1 MKKSILLSF
10 LLLSG
15 LWSVAQTGE
24 EENNNIFIKTLTRNF
39 EYVKGNDANPVQVK
53 EKTTRS
59 FFCNSYRT
67 NVAVTEF
74 YNNMEKIDVVK
85 TYIGGKNSY
94 PASTMDE
101 YYDANGIFY
110 SDARVFAVQMPITKP
125 GVETKVVVEKTV
137 LDPHYFTNIFFTEI
151 HPVEYQEINITVP
164 QWVDVAF
171 KEFNFSGYDIQKKV
185 TQKGTDN
192 IYTFI
197 VKNLPA
203 FKSEPNAPGSTYLS
217 PHLLVLNKTAQP
229 AGQQYTYFKTLT
241 DQYKWYRQ
249 LVLQVD
255 NDKTLIRQK
264 AEEITQ
270 GITTEEK
277 KVAALYQWVQDNI
290 RYIAF
295 EDGIAGFK
303 PEKAQT
309 VLQKKY
315 GDCKGMANLLTE
327 LLLAVQVDARKC
339 WIGTKHLAYD
349 YSTPNLA
356 IDNHMISVWMK
367 NGKPVFLDATEKYIG
382 MGELAERIQGRQVL
396 IEDGDKYLLERV
408 PEKKFDQNT
417 AYEKRVLTVDG
428 NNLKGKISQTWKGEN
443 KVWLLNSLNN
453 IKVNKQED
461 VLTRYLSE
469 GKSNFEISN
478 LTIHNLKNYNEDL
491 RIEYDVLWKNALTEF
506 GSEAYLE
513 LDNRRELS
521 DFKIDADKRKTP
533 YWLDFK
539 EHIVI
544 ETELL
549 LPSGKKIETLPA
561 DFEIKESG
569 LQVQAS
575 YKAAPEKLFYKK
587 EIIFNQVEINPDGFK
602 KWNQHI
608 DQLKKF
614 YNQQVVLKSK

>member
-1 MKKSILLSF
+1 MKKSILLVC
-10 LLLSG
+10 LIVTG
-15 LWSVAQTGE
+15 LWSNAQTE
-24 EENNNIFIKTLTRNF
+24 DEENNNIVIKNLIRNF
-39 EYVKGNDANPVQVK
+39 EYVKGNEANPVQIK

-59 FFCNSYRT
+59 YFCNSYRT
-67 NVAVTEF
+67 SVAVTEF
-74 YNNMEKIDVVK
+74 YNNMEKIDLVK
-85 TYIGGKNSY
+85 TYIGGKTSAPTN
-94 PASTMDE
+94 TMDE

-125 GVETKVVVEKTV
+125 GVETKVLFEKTV
-137 LDPHYFTNIFFTEI
+137 LDPHYFTSIFFTESQ
-151 HPVEYQEINITVP
+151 PVEYQEINITVP
-164 QWVDVAF
+164 KWVDVSF
-171 KEFNFSGYDIQKKV
+171 KEFNFSGYDIQKTV
-185 TQKGTDN
+185 TQKSGES
-192 IYTFI
+192 IYTFV

-203 FKSEPNAPGSTYLS
+203 FKSERNAPGSSYLS

-229 AGQQYTYFKTLT
+229 SGQLYTYFKSLS

-255 NDKTLIRQK
+255 NDKALIKQK
-264 AEEITQ
+264 AEEITK
-270 GITTEEK
+270 GITDEEK
-277 KVAALYQWVQDNI
+277 KVATLYQWVQDNI

-303 PEKAQT
+303 PEKAQI

-327 LLLAVQVDARKC
+327 LLLALNIDARKC

-367 NGKPVFLDATEKYIG
+367 NNKPVYLDATEKYIG

-396 IEDGDKYLLERV
+396 IEDGEKYVLERV

-417 AYEKRVLTVDG
+417 TYEKRILAIDG

-443 KVWLLNSLNN
+443 KVWLLNSLNS
-453 IKVNKQED
+453 IKLNKRED
-461 VLTRYLSE
+461 ALTRYLSE
-469 GKSNFEISN
+469 GKSNFEITN
-478 LTIHNLKNYNEDL
+478 LTIHNLDNYNQDL
-491 RIEYDVLWKNALTEF
+491 KIEYDVLWKNALTEF

-513 LDNRRELS
+513 LDNRRHFS
-521 DFKIDADKRKTP
+521 DFKIDVDKRKTP

-544 ETELL
+544 ETEVV
-549 LPSGKKIETLPA
+549 LPTGKKIETLPA

-569 LQVQAS
+569 INVHAT
-575 YKAAPEKLFYKK
+575 YKAAAEKLFYKK
-587 EIIFNQVEINPDGFK
+587 EIIFNHVEIKPDSFK
-602 KWNQHI
+602 KWNGQI